1 MQRLC
6 YVFILQYTRS
16 GCSSSTNKSKQSVF
30 IDTTDVSLKM
40 QLSAVYSETRGMP
53 AVESNHAQHV
63 LSSLNQQRAV
73 GRFCDAVLNV
83 GGGVVY
89 LAHRNILA
97 CFSELFQQSNMP
109 TAPCME
115 FCLQECP
122 SDGLE
127 LLLNFV
133 YTGELKLDPDNLD
146 KVQNA
151 AASLCVPEAL
161 ALCQQFKETSVDPV
175 PLKRKRGRPRKST
188 SDTTLPCSVKE
199 ENLLAI
205 TKDESSFDAAKANF
219 SMATTTTTTTTR
231 SGRVVKGPRR
241 LVTDESPT
249 TDFTAP
255 EKASKRAPLIP
266 MERESGDDVVENQN
280 PDQPTVEPEVTDL
293 QIDVNDNGVSQGIEE
308 VEEDDDV
315 GDFEGITEDTDE
327 EYVPIAE
334 PSSLAPSTSTARKR
348 KAQSKTDENENGE
361 ALEEDSKKDSVQC
374 PICDKSFKSKYY
386 LKVHNRRH
394 TGERPFGCLKCGKR
408 YFRKEN
414 LLIHEIRDCARVQT
428 YTCLTCSSTFNGK
441 EELRLHVIS
450 HTGDMPHKCSTCQE
464 QFMYKKNLTI
474 HMMKAHGYPKPH
486 ACPQCPKTFLT
497 RTELRVH
504 EAAKHRGEKP
514 FVCEE
519 CGHRASSRNGLQM
532 HIKAIH
538 RNERP
543 FVCNLCGHAFSQKN
557 NLNMHLRIHS
567 GERPYQC
574 HLCGKTFRT
583 QASLDKHNRTH
594 TGERPFSCDVCEQRF
609 TEKGA
614 LVRHKASKHEEG
626 RPHCCHIC
634 GKTFKAREQLRV
646 HLRRHKGMRKFE
658 CIDCGYK
665 FTRQAHLRR
674 HIQIHKRTENY
685 NPRQRKLRNVIVPD
699 VDGNPGEN
707 EAAEASLIAEETD
720 YAPETADVQES
731 TNPEPDSATG
741 LSSGCIVRVVI
752 ESSDAVTE
760 EVVSNQSLGHV
771 EAVESFSVPE
781 GLQQTQ
787 LVTEAYESAMDMDG
801 IVENIS
807 ESKT

>member
-1 MQRLC
+1 
-6 YVFILQYTRS
+6 
-16 GCSSSTNKSKQSVF
+16 
-30 IDTTDVSLKM
+30 M
-40 QLSAVYSETRGMP
+40 QLSAAAAAAHSETREMP
-53 AVESNHAQHV
+53 AAENSHAQRV
-63 LSSLNQQRAV
+63 LSTLNQQRAV
-73 GRFCDAVLNV
+73 GRFCDAALNV

-97 CFSELFQQSNMP
+97 CFSELFQQSNML

-122 SDGLE
+122 NDGLE

-146 KVQNA
+146 KVQHA
-151 AASLCVPEAL
+151 AASLGVPEAL
-161 ALCQQFKETSVDPV
+161 TLCQQFKENSEV
-175 PLKRKRGRPRKST
+175 PAPFKRKRGRPRKAA
-188 SDTTLPCSVKE
+188 SDTTSPYSVKE
-199 ENLLAI
+199 ESLPAV
-205 TKDESSFDAAKANF
+205 TRGESSCDTAAASI
-219 SMATTTTTTTTR
+219 SMAATTASTTTR

-249 TDFTAP
+249 TDCTA
-255 EKASKRAPLIP
+255 EKSNKRPLLIP
-266 MERESGDDVVENQN
+266 TERESGDVAKDQN
-280 PDQPTVEPEVTDL
+280 TDQPTSQTKETEL
-293 QIDVNDNGVSQGIEE
+293 QTDVNDHNVSQVTERAQ
-308 VEEDDDV
+308 EDDDV
-315 GDFEGITEDTDE
+315 GDFEGISEDTDE
-327 EYVPIAE
+327 EYVPVAQ
-334 PSSLAPSTSTARKR
+334 PSSFSPSASTARKR
-348 KAQSKTDENENGE
+348 KAQCKTDKNENGE
-361 ALEEDSKKDSVQC
+361 AVEGDSKKDSVQC
-374 PICDKSFKSKYY
+374 PICRKSFKSKYY

-428 YTCLTCSSTFNGK
+428 YACTTCSLTFNGK
-441 EELRLHVIS
+441 EELRLHVVS
-450 HTGDMPHKCSTCQE
+450 HTGDMPHKCSTCSE
-464 QFMYKKNLTI
+464 QFMHKKNLTL
-474 HMMKAHGYPKPH
+474 HMMKVHGYPKPH
-486 ACPQCPKTFLT
+486 ACAECPKTFLT

-685 NPRQRKLRNVIVPD
+685 NPRQRKLRNVIVQD
-699 VDGNPGEN
+699 MDRNPGEN
-707 EAAEASLIAEETD
+707 KAAEASLIAGETD
-720 YAPETADVQES
+720 YVPEPADVQES
-731 TNPEPDSATG
+731 THPEPDSGTG

-752 ESSDAVTE
+752 ESSGAMME
-760 EVVSNQSLGHV
+760 EVASNQNLGHI
-771 EAVESFSVPE
+771 EAAAQRFSVPE
-781 GLQQTQ
+781 VLQQTG
-787 LVTEAYESAMDMDG
+787 LVTEAYETSMDMEG
-801 IVENIS
+801 IVANIS
-807 ESKT
+807 ERKT

>member
-1 MQRLC
+1 
-6 YVFILQYTRS
+6 
-16 GCSSSTNKSKQSVF
+16 
-30 IDTTDVSLKM
+30 M
-40 QLSAVYSETRGMP
+40 QLSAVHSEAGGMP
-53 AVESNHAQHV
+53 AAESGHAQRV

-97 CFSELFQQSNMP
+97 CFSELFQQPTMP
-109 TAPCME
+109 AAPCME
-115 FCLQECP
+115 FCLQQCP
-122 SDGLE
+122 NDGLE

-133 YTGELKLDPDNLD
+133 YTGELKLDADNLE
-146 KVQNA
+146 KVQHA

-161 ALCQQFKETSVDPV
+161 ALCQQFKETSEDPA
-175 PLKRKRGRPRKST
+175 PFKRKRGRPRKST
-188 SDTTLPCSVKE
+188 SDANPPGSVNE
-199 ENLLAI
+199 ESSLTG
-205 TKDESSFDAAKANF
+205 TKDPESS
-219 SMATTTTTTTTR
+219 SGTATATSTTTR

-241 LVTDESPT
+241 LVTDESPSN
-249 TDFTAP
+249 DFTAP
-255 EKASKRAPLIP
+255 EKSSKRPSAAPT
-266 MERESGDDVVENQN
+266 ERESGDESQNQ
-280 PDQPTVEPEVTDL
+280 DQPTGETEVTET
-293 QIDVNDNGVSQGIEE
+293 QTDVNDNGVRQPIEE
-308 VEEDDDV
+308 AEEEEEEEDV
-315 GDFEGITEDTDE
+315 GDFEGIAEDTDE
-327 EYVPIAE
+327 EYVPVSE
-334 PSSLAPSTSTARKR
+334 PSSLSPSTSTARKR
-348 KAQSKTDENENGE
+348 KAQTKTDKNENGE
-361 ALEEDSKKDSVQC
+361 AVGEDSKRDSVQC
-374 PICDKSFKSKYY
+374 PVCDKSFKSKYY

-428 YTCLTCSSTFNGK
+428 HTCATCSATFGGK
-441 EELRLHVIS
+441 EELRLHVVS
-450 HTGDMPHKCSTCQE
+450 HTGDMPHKCTTCPE
-464 QFMYKKNLTI
+464 QFMHKKNLTN
-474 HMMKAHGYPKPH
+474 HMMKVHGYPKPH

-658 CIDCGYK
+658 CVDCGYK

-685 NPRQRKLRNVIVPD
+685 NPRQRKLRNVIVQD
-699 VDGNPGEN
+699 VDRSPGEN
-707 EAAEASLIAEETD
+707 EAADAGESSLIAEETD
-720 YAPETADVQES
+720 SFADDVQES
-731 TNPEPDSATG
+731 ANPGPG
-741 LSSGCIVRVVI
+741 SSCIVRVVI
-752 ESSDAVTE
+752 GSSDAVM
-760 EVVSNQSLGHV
+760 SNQNLGHV
-771 EAVESFSVPE
+771 AAAESFSVPE
-781 GLQQTQ
+781 VLQQTQ
-787 LVTEAYESAMDMDG
+787 LGPEAYESSMDMEG
-801 IVENIS
+801 MVENIS